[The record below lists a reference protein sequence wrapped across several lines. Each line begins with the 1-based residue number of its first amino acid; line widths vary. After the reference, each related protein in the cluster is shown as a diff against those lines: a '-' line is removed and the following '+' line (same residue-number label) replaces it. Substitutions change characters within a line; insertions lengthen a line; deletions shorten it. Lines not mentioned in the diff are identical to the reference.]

1 MGDVAKDF
9 RYTGKWN
16 YRLGNAEQA
25 ASRMSRPQI
34 EQSLKIL
41 QKLDLELKSSKLDQE
56 ILLQKALCELTLA
69 RRSL

>member
-1 MGDVAKDF
+1 
-9 RYTGKWN
+9 
-16 YRLGNAEQA
+16 
-25 ASRMSRPQI
+25 MSRPQI